1 VRPAR
6 PRPRPFAAD
15 LRAIRARAGAPG
27 EVEAATLRAWV
38 DKMVGRLADA
48 DRVLAGFRRAE
59 LLAQLPEVYFTLRGR
74 WWLGPKAGLA

>member
-1 VRPAR
+1 
-6 PRPRPFAAD
+6 
-15 LRAIRARAGAPG
+15 
-27 EVEAATLRAWV
+27 
-38 DKMVGRLADA
+38 MVGRLADA